1 MKAFERQYKILKI
14 LNERREV
21 TVGYLAKEFNVSE
34 KTVFRDIWFLSG
46 FLPIRTIQ
54 GRYNGGVSFMDD
66 YRYCDFKFYM
76 TNEQVMVIRKIIDES
91 VEMGVCYVSPTE
103 IIILSNILK
112 KYQKITVKH

>member
-1 MKAFERQYKILKI
+1 
-14 LNERREV
+14 
-21 TVGYLAKEFNVSE
+21 
-34 KTVFRDIWFLSG
+34 
-46 FLPIRTIQ
+46 
-54 GRYNGGVSFMDD
+54 MDD

-112 KYQKITVKH
+112 KYQKVTV